1 MSRIAYDPVKDKF
14 ARIIRKSK
22 FLRKLFYYIL
32 DTVFLRS
39 WHIRRLIKGSVQHL
53 EYQGEWKMLD
63 AGCGFGQY
71 DHFLLKEFPNIH
83 IHSIDVKE
91 EYLEDNR
98 HFFDSEIKK
107 DRIKFYRAD
116 LLDFE
121 TDVRFDFIICVDV
134 LEHIEKDVQ
143 VMRNLSACLRKGG
156 YFLMHSPSHY
166 SEEDS
171 DGDESFVDEH
181 ARPGYSKEEIDKK
194 LMEVDLLPEKIHYT
208 YGYWGHKAWVMSVKW
223 PMILFNKIGLIAL
236 LPLIIYYPLVMPICL
251 TFNLFDLI
259 TNNEKG
265 NGIYAIAK
273 KI

>member
-1 MSRIAYDPVKDKF
+1 
-14 ARIIRKSK
+14 
-22 FLRKLFYYIL
+22 
-32 DTVFLRS
+32 
-39 WHIRRLIKGSVQHL
+39 
-53 EYQGEWKMLD
+53 
-63 AGCGFGQY
+63 
-71 DHFLLKEFPNIH
+71 
-83 IHSIDVKE
+83 
-91 EYLEDNR
+91 
-98 HFFDSEIKK
+98 
-107 DRIKFYRAD
+107 
-116 LLDFE
+116 
-121 TDVRFDFIICVDV
+121 
-134 LEHIEKDVQ
+134 
-143 VMRNLSACLRKGG
+143 
-156 YFLMHSPSHY
+156 MHSPSHY